1 MFVVGNLLS
10 AVATVLD
17 YVLQGV
23 WLVLLIDALLS
34 WVRPDPSNPI
44 VRFLDTVSDAVCESH
59 PAARADG
66 VRRARSGAARRDAA
80 HHVPAAVRGRVPARD
95 GDAARLMRLT
105 LRVQPNARRAG
116 LLARMPGGEWRL
128 AVTAPPVE
136 GAANEAVVELLS
148 TLLGVKR
155 RCITVVRG
163 ESSRTKTIEVEGL
176 DDDEARMR
184 LERALAATTGKGE
197 RFDDGE

>member
-1 MFVVGNLLS
+1 
-10 AVATVLD
+10 
-17 YVLQGV
+17 
-23 WLVLLIDALLS
+23 
-34 WVRPDPSNPI
+34 
-44 VRFLDTVSDAVCESH
+44 
-59 PAARADG
+59 
-66 VRRARSGAARRDAA
+66 
-80 HHVPAAVRGRVPARD
+80 
-95 GDAARLMRLT
+95 MRLT

-128 AVTAPPVE
+128 AATAPPVE

-184 LERALAATTGKGE
+184 LERALVAATGKGE